1 MKLLALA
8 FVLLALAGCAV
19 PQPAPVSPAPPGA
32 PPAQKGASAKG
43 APAAAT
49 TNKVDS
55 LPSPEA
61 LAVLATIPEPLGTAA
76 NPAATGGGAAKP
88 AAAAGAA
95 AGAGAAATAPKSI
108 PAPAAAFDSLRVDTQ
123 SEGGNVPV
131 PTPTEPLGA
140 AAVAPAVAPVV
151 AAAPAAPD
159 TCWRIQVGAPSERA
173 KGKSLRDAAESL
185 LMVPMIVDH
194 EAGRY
199 KVRSRDC
206 LSHTAAE
213 SLRERANASGFKGVF
228 LVRVPGTP

>member
-1 MKLLALA
+1 MKRLAL
-8 FVLLALAGCAV
+8 VLAILALAGCAV
-19 PQPAPVSPAPPGA
+19 PQPAPVSPPPPGA
-32 PPAQKGASAKG
+32 PAAPKG
-43 APAAAT
+43 APAKAAPGGAT
-49 TNKVDS
+49 TNRVDS

-76 NPAATGGGAAKP
+76 NPATGGGSARP
-88 AAAAGAA
+88 AAPGAA
-95 AGAGAAATAPKSI
+95 AAGAAATAPKSI
-108 PAPAAAFDSLRVDTQ
+108 PAPAAAFDTLRVDTQ

-140 AAVAPAVAPVV
+140 AAVAPAARPGV
-151 AAAPAAPD
+151 AAPSGPD
-159 TCWRIQVGAPSERA
+159 TCRRVQLGAPADRA

-185 LMVPMIVDH
+185 LMVPMIVDR

-206 LSHTAAE
+206 LSKTAAE

-228 LVRVPGTP
+228 LVRLPGSP